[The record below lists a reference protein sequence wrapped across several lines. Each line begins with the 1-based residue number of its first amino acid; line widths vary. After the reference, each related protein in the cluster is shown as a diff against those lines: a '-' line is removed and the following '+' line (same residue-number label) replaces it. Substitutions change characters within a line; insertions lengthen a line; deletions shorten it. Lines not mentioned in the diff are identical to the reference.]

1 MRAING
7 TDILSFSQ
15 PRWMKVTFWGMVS
28 ELSPQPE
35 AATESFRRSSAQS
48 VVDELGVRFEPVAD
62 ERGHVPAVVDVRVGE
77 HHGVDGAGWRRQV
90 AVAIL
95 RILAAS
101 LIEAAIEKVVLAVD
115 LQMAHGPGDGSWPR
129 PRM

>member
-1 MRAING
+1 M
-7 TDILSFSQ
+7 TPL
-15 PRWMKVTFWGMVS
+15 
-28 ELSPQPE
+28 
-35 AATESFRRSSAQS
+35 AAF
-48 VVDELGVRFEPVAD
+48 VDELGVRFLDVGGIEQHRAAQVDCGWSRVNGPVEPVAD
-62 ERGHVPAVVDVRVGE
+62 ERGQVAAVVDVRVGE
-77 HHGVDGAGWRRQV
+77 HHGVDGAGWKRQV

-101 LIEAAIEKVVLAVD
+101 LIESAIEKVVLAVD